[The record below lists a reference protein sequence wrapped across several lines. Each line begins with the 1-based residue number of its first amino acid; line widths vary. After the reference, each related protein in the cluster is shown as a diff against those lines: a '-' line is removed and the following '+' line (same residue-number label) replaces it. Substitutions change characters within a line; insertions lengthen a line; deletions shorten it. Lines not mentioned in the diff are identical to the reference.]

1 MFINF
6 YSNNIEYGITI
17 PVKAYKIN
25 TVSDKKSKTVD
36 VLGNLILDLLVEGE
50 KFDEDRLLNIIGMPH
65 KYEKLVRY
73 EINELRD
80 NKNIVL
86 SDGYINKIDRKTKYI
101 ETFYVLYDC
110 INNRFMDYIIDQRS
124 FERNYFKKDNYLR
137 KINLYNVEKNL
148 NKKFSKLENYEICYG
163 IQQLI
168 ISSNKICNVYE
179 DDENEIDYLENSV
192 FGPHYEVYLE
202 NVENIENPITA
213 DFIIKLNF
221 NEKGDVYF
229 EEPFTK
235 SIDSIYINKYIA
247 NKVKEEQLIKM
258 INSND
263 FDEMIYCENKSLEK
277 VNDYKKYDVC
287 INNNDLDAYNQR
299 IESVKKVFMFYELLN
314 IEKDIYKNYSS
325 PILEL
330 EKIIKSILKEI
341 VDKFKKSKM
350 TRKATAVK
358 DIVELDEINN
368 IKDIKIIN
376 LLLDKKSK
384 KIYEGRKIID
394 FIGQDSIVSYLRC
407 IYLSKFFTDDEYEKE
422 VFNLFSK
429 DRDIIEFLND
439 VWLYRNNTVH
449 SIEKESKYEVEFD
462 MDNMQKERLQEVF
475 QELIEGLMAF
485 IEKINKIR
493 GDNC

>member
-36 VLGNLILDLLVEGE
+36 VLGDLILDLLVEGK

-73 EINELRD
+73 EIKELRD

-124 FERNYFKKDNYLR
+124 FERNYFKKDNDLR
-137 KINLYNVEKNL
+137 KINLYNVEKKL

-179 DDENEIDYLENSV
+179 DDENQIDYLENGV
-192 FGPHYEVYLE
+192 FGPHYEIYLE

-221 NEKGDVYF
+221 NKKGHVYF

-258 INSND
+258 INNND
-263 FDEMIYCENKSLEK
+263 FDEMICCENKSLEK
-277 VNDYKKYDVC
+277 VNDYKKYDV
-287 INNNDLDAYNQR
+287 
-299 IESVKKVFMFYELLN
+299 
-314 IEKDIYKNYSS
+314 
-325 PILEL
+325 
-330 EKIIKSILKEI
+330 
-341 VDKFKKSKM
+341 
-350 TRKATAVK
+350 
-358 DIVELDEINN
+358 
-368 IKDIKIIN
+368 
-376 LLLDKKSK
+376 
-384 KIYEGRKIID
+384 
-394 FIGQDSIVSYLRC
+394 
-407 IYLSKFFTDDEYEKE
+407 
-422 VFNLFSK
+422 
-429 DRDIIEFLND
+429 
-439 VWLYRNNTVH
+439 
-449 SIEKESKYEVEFD
+449 
-462 MDNMQKERLQEVF
+462 
-475 QELIEGLMAF
+475 
-485 IEKINKIR
+485 
-493 GDNC
+493 